1 MSQKRLDLKQVPG
14 SIFCN
19 RPVKSSAVNY
29 TQKKLWLAWSKFR
42 FLRLLVEKR
51 VRLELTTD
59 GRHLFF
65 GFTDQ

>member
-1 MSQKRLDLKQVPG
+1 MNF
-14 SIFCN
+14 I
-19 RPVKSSAVNY
+19 
-29 TQKKLWLAWSKFR
+29 QKKLWLAWSKFR